1 MNRARILLCLAFL
14 CSVGYNFAEDQL
26 PTSTQESVESVS
38 PAAQFFTNKIVP
50 QIEHLAALIAHSET
64 FFIPD
69 SQKQKSDA
77 LLTYLNE
84 FEATIQKANST
95 PINDQ
100 FNSSLLQ
107 INYGISQEIAVWL
120 KTNFEQVMPFDTNR
134 YLSEPVSLTTEQ
146 QEIVF
151 EQINKTLAEV
161 TKEIGEKVQDVLAE
175 LVLTVRN
182 QITNLD
188 FSLQKITAVVNNST
202 HKNKSD
208 LRANITALRSVL
220 QEIQHVIITS
230 PADMRMLVMGH
241 EITRAIITHLA
252 NATSNKFAGI
262 QQFDLEKQLKR
273 NPKEL
278 PQSIDEL
285 KKELAK
291 TSKELA
297 KLQSKAENA
306 DLTWVNRLTR
316 AFDNHIVT
324 PAQKHHLVTRIGTTL
339 AVGSLAAFLW
349 FHFDKHAHADSLPGF
364 RKFFGW
370 RSQRLVEK
378 LRYAKD
384 EDGNYLY
391 DKKDNLIVLDKEII
405 QNPKYPI
412 YWLGELDQYLSN
424 TSPIAKWLTGISS
437 YFLLKEWKVNISPWL
452 TKKIRATFNRLK
464 GGTYRKIADGIEEIR
479 PTVTFDDVIGLDY
492 AKEMVRPH
500 LKYIKDPE
508 RWDANEI
515 APPTGILLTGPSRT
529 GKTFLARA
537 IQGEINKE
545 NPEKGV
551 RFFALDASMLENDS
565 IELWLH
571 MAKMCAPCVIFI
583 DEIDLLGLQRS
594 SNTKRLSEFLQ
605 AMSGV
610 MDKDPKKQ
618 VIIIA
623 TTNRPENLDSALLQ
637 NGRFGLEIRFQ
648 KPTLKERQMYIMREL
663 NKHAIDPESFGIDL
677 AKLTYE
683 TEDASYE
690 DIKAMIDDALIAA
703 SIRGEI
709 INQSIFERALD
720 KKIRKII
727 DVDSKNI
734 SDKEKHFMAAH
745 QAGRT
750 LVHLLLN
757 LESKI
762 SKVTIRPITVEVK
775 EESVIDQYYK
785 PTGSKQTGTDVGA
798 VFTYHE
804 HDTNDFL
811 SAQEQEKLFKSY
823 LAGRV
828 AEKVILGTCSN
839 YKNGYKQ
846 WVFTRLK
853 TMLTEGINIKELS
866 KKDQDRINQQALE
879 LIAQYEA
886 EIEKLL
892 RENKEK
898 LALLTDV
905 LRVKQT
911 LSIDE
916 INYILFENHETQ
928 ETPAA
933 A

>member
-14 CSVGYNFAEDQL
+14 CSAPYLIADTVKAD
-26 PTSTQESVESVS
+26 QESTPTIQAPLS
-38 PAAQFFTNKIVP
+38 PAAQFYSEKLLP
-50 QIEHLAALIAHSET
+50 QCNHIAALIAESAT
-64 FFIPD
+64 FLIPD
-69 SQKQKSDA
+69 THKHIRDT
-77 LLTYLNE
+77 LRTYLAE
-84 FEATIQKANST
+84 YETIIQKADTIQVNEEHIT
-95 PINDQ
+95 TV
-100 FNSSLLQ
+100 LQ
-107 INYGISQEIAVWL
+107 INYGISQELAGWL
-120 KTNFEQVMPFDTNR
+120 KSNFEMIAPYDAQR
-134 YLSEPVSLTTEQ
+134 YLAEPLTLTAEQ
-146 QEIVF
+146 QENVF
-151 EQINKTLAEV
+151 GQINNNLVET
-161 TKEIGEKVQDVLAE
+161 TKIIEEKIQDVLAE

-188 FSLQKITAVVNNST
+188 FALQKITAVINNSA
-202 HKNKSD
+202 HQNKTQ
-208 LRANITALRSVL
+208 LRTNVTELRSVL
-220 QEIQHVIITS
+220 QEIQHAIITS
-230 PADMRMLVMGH
+230 PADLKLLLISH
-241 EITRAIITHLA
+241 EITRAIIQHLA
-252 NATSNKFAGI
+252 SATKNKFGGI
-262 QQFDLEKQLKR
+262 QQFELENQLKR
-273 NPKEL
+273 SAGNQ
-278 PQSIDEL
+278 PQSIDEF
-285 KKELAK
+285 KNRLAQ
-291 TSKELA
+291 THKELA
-297 KLQSKAENA
+297 KLQAKAENA
-306 DLTWVNRLTR
+306 DLTWINRLAR

-324 PAQKHHLVTRIGTTL
+324 PAQKYHIPTRLGTTL
-339 AVGSLAAFLW
+339 AIGGLGFYLW
-349 FHFDKHAHADSLPGF
+349 WYFDQFDEAENASAL

-370 RSQRLVEK
+370 RTH
-378 LRYAKD
+378 RY
-384 EDGNYLY
+384 
-391 DKKDNLIVLDKEII
+391 KKVPI
-405 QNPKYPI
+405 QNGNKIEYEDKVNPDYPI
-412 YWLGELDQYLSN
+412 KALGNVDGFITNVWTGS
-424 TSPIAKWLTGISS
+424 TPIGK
-437 YFLLKEWKVNISPWL
+437 FLMFTVSAALYKEWKASINPWI

-479 PTVTFDDVIGLDY
+479 PTVTFDDVIGLEY
-492 AKEMVRPH
+492 AKDMVRPH

-551 RFFALDASMLENDS
+551 RFFALDASMLENES

-648 KPTLKERQMYIMREL
+648 KPTIKERQRYIVREL
-663 NKHAIDPESFGIDL
+663 NKHAIDPESFGIDV
-677 AKLTYE
+677 ARLTYE

-690 DIKAMIDDALIAA
+690 DVKAMIDDALIAA

-709 INQSIFERALD
+709 INQAIFDRALD

-727 DVDSKNI
+727 DVDSKNV
-734 SDKEKHFMAAH
+734 SEKEKHFMAAH
-745 QAGRT
+745 QAGRA
-750 LVHLLLN
+750 LVHLLLQ

-762 SKVTIRPITVEVK
+762 SKVTIRPITVDVK

-785 PTGSKQTGTDVGA
+785 PSGSKQTGTDIGA
-798 VFTYHE
+798 VFTYNE

-828 AEKVILGTCSN
+828 AEKVLLGTCSN

-846 WVFTRLK
+846 WVFTRIK

-866 KKDQDRINQQALE
+866 KKDQDRINQKAFE

-892 RENKEK
+892 IENKEK
-898 LALLTDV
+898 LTILADV

-916 INYILFENHETQ
+916 IQYILFEYQAPENQAT
-928 ETPAA
+928 T
-933 A
+933 